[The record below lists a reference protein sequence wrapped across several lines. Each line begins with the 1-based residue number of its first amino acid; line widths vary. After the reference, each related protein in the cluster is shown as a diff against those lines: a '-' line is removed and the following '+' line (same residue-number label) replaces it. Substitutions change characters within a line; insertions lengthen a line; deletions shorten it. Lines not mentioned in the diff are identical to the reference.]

1 MLTNFAALTEEQLT
15 AWERTVHKAARNAS
29 FVSNF
34 AGEFSAMVHKVEE
47 LTESEKGARAVMTLV
62 ADAEGDGVAGDNT
75 LEGNEE
81 ALRSYDQVIQIDQ
94 LRHAHRSKG
103 RMAEQKS
110 VVKFRKEAKDVLG
123 YWLADR
129 WDQMAFLTLSG
140 VSYAFKN
147 NGATRTGSQLADLAF
162 AGDVTAPSTN
172 RYSRW
177 DAGTSTLITGSAASN
192 ADLVSTDTPTYN
204 MLVDLKA
211 YATDNYIRPVRTED
225 GIDVFFVFM
234 TPKGMAALKKE
245 AGYLAAVKDAGKR
258 GDENQLFKGTGHG
271 AKGGVYIDGLYIME
285 FRHVFNTRGAQSGSK
300 WGGGT
305 VDGQRVLFCG
315 AQALGMADI
324 GMPRWVEKEFD
335 YDNQPG
341 IATGKICGFKKP
353 VFRSAV
359 TGTDEDFGVIVC
371 DTAI

>member
-1 MLTNFAALTEEQLT
+1 MLTNFAALTTEQLT
-15 AWERTVHKAARNAS
+15 AWERTVHKQARNVS

-34 AGEFSAMVHKVEE
+34 SGEFSAMVHRVTE

-81 ALRSYDQVIQIDQ
+81 ALRSYDQVITIDQ
-94 LRHAHRSKG
+94 LRHAHKSKG
-103 RMAEQKS
+103 KMAEQKS

-140 VSYAFKN
+140 VSYTYKN
-147 NGATRTGSQLADLAF
+147 NGATRVGSQLPDLVF
-162 AGDVTAPSTN
+162 ASDVTAPSAN
-172 RYSRW
+172 RYTRW
-177 DAGTSTLITGSAASN
+177 KAAGGLITSSATN
-192 ADLVSTDTPTYN
+192 ADVVAADTPSYN

-211 YATDNYIRPVRTED
+211 YAVDQYLKPVRTED
-225 GIDVFFVFM
+225 GIDIYFVFM
-234 TPKGMAALKKE
+234 TPRGMAALKKDVNYLE
-245 AGYLAAVKDAGKR
+245 ALKHAGTR
-258 GDENQLFKGTGHG
+258 GDASQLFKGTGHG
-271 AKGGVYIDGLYIME
+271 PQGGVWIDGLYIME
-285 FRHVFNTRGAQSGSK
+285 FRHVFNTRGAASGSK
-300 WGGGT
+300 WGAAGA

-341 IATGKICGFKKP
+341 ISAGKICGFKKP
-353 VFRSAV
+353 VYRSAV

-371 DTAI
+371 DTAV